1 MLRIASAMRGLRER
15 GLWRDRCGSASRRD
29 SDEWIRKRDS
39 ALQSPFLSCRDRQDQ
54 WLELEWTGR
63 FLPERSQRSGDQE
76 SLKGR
81 SGVCTDGLD
90 GAGDLGKG

>member
-63 FLPERSQRSGDQE
+63 FLPERDR
-76 SLKGR
+76 
-81 SGVCTDGLD
+81 TDRQ
-90 GAGDLGKG
+90 KPEKR